1 MHVPVIRK
9 LWIHV
14 VTTAFRAHFGISGKA
29 LQKGAEEHLIV
40 NSTRRIGNVK
50 NQEIFPIKRPIRLP
64 CSEGEP
70 PIFVNMEA
78 KPCQV
83 PSSSM
88 LGTEVWE
95 RERNF
100 ERTITNAY
108 YITRPR
114 KIPP

>member
-1 MHVPVIRK
+1 
-9 LWIHV
+9 
-14 VTTAFRAHFGISGKA
+14 
-29 LQKGAEEHLIV
+29 
-40 NSTRRIGNVK
+40 
-50 NQEIFPIKRPIRLP
+50 
-64 CSEGEP
+64 
-70 PIFVNMEA
+70 MEA